1 MRGPGH
7 SPTDRDVPTPEKRER
22 TALRPH
28 GGHPDVSMSDLNADE
43 LQPVGGSWNG
53 MLFENPISG
62 YPLAL
67 SWTFT
72 IEFAEVDRDYGS
84 VSPSL
89 SIDWVPSVASSWN
102 EMAGQSFS
110 GRSFAAPIETSLYF
124 FEHYRFDH
132 VDLAI
137 ESQTLDELT
146 VHAAASGDIDGLG
159 LAEVSTR
166 AALSFAGIYV
176 QTKATGVDRDAA
188 TALLARFVDIDGLQ
202 PSSRGH
208 NVIFER
214 LS

>member
-1 MRGPGH
+1 MG
-7 SPTDRDVPTPEKRER
+7 
-22 TALRPH
+22 
-28 GGHPDVSMSDLNADE
+28 DLDADE
-43 LQPVGGSWNG
+43 LRPVGGSWNG
-53 MLFENPISG
+53 LLFENPISG

-67 SWTFT
+67 SWTFS

-89 SIDWVPSVASSWN
+89 SIDWVPSAASSWN
-102 EMAGQSFS
+102 EMVGQSFR
-110 GRSFAAPIETSLYF
+110 GRSFADPIETSLYF

-146 VHAAASGDIDGLG
+146 VHAAAGGDIDGLG
-159 LAEVSTR
+159 LAEVSAR

-176 QTKATGVDRDAA
+176 QTEATGVDTDAA
-188 TALLARFVDIDGLQ
+188 AALLARFVDIDALQ
-202 PSSRGH
+202 PRSRGY

-214 LS
+214 PP